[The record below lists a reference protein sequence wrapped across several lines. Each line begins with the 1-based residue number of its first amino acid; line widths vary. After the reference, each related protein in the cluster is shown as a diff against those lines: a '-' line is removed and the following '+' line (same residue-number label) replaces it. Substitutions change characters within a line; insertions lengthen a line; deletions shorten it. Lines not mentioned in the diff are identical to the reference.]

1 MKNLMKV
8 GLPTMALAI
17 ALSSTAGAATL
28 NCSDFE
34 QANDPAAQNDITGY
48 LNNSTGCQFVD
59 PATNSDNDNE
69 VEVNAAQFFGFTDW
83 NQAGKLDFSG
93 AVQTGTWNLSSG
105 FNITGPL
112 GSDTMVLFKDGNAT
126 STWVAYT
133 LDDVTADFTLS
144 TNVWDG
150 LYGKAK
156 DISHISVYTRG
167 STPPPSVPE
176 PSSIA
181 LLALGLAGVGFSRR
195 LARK

>member
-1 MKNLMKV
+1 
-8 GLPTMALAI
+8 MALAI

-28 NCSDFE
+28 NCSDFRN
-34 QANDPAAQNDITGY
+34 ATSPAAQNDITGY
-48 LNNSTGCQFVD
+48 LSNTTGCQFVD
-59 PATNSDNDNE
+59 PATNQDNDNNH
-69 VEVNAAQFFGFTDW
+69 EVNTAQFFGFADW
-83 NQAGKLDFSG
+83 SQVGKLDFTTS
-93 AVQTGTWNLSSG
+93 VKTGTWNLSNPG
-105 FNITGPL
+105 FNTGSL

-181 LLALGLAGVGFSRR
+181 LLALGLAGVGISRR